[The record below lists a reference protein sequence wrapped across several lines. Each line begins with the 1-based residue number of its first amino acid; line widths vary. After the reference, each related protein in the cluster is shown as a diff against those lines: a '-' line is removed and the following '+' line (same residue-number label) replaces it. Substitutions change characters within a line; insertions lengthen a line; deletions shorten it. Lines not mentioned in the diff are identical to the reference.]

1 MSTDFSSLT
10 GGPRAPVN
18 TASASTG
25 KNVVAL
31 RPVVRQ
37 EIAAPAGN
45 AANSA
50 ARPAQEVSATPA
62 SGAERTSQ
70 QVEDDAQALRAKVEE
85 LNQTA
90 QSIKRSLR
98 FDIDDGTGITV
109 ITVRDRETEE
119 VIRQIPSEEMLALA
133 RYFAESNGD
142 KGDSKG
148 LLLRAEV

>member
-18 TASASTG
+18 TAATSPG

-45 AANSA
+45 AASNA
-50 ARPAQEVSATPA
+50 ARLAQEVSATPA
-62 SGAERTSQ
+62 SGTERTSQ
-70 QVEDDAQALRAKVEE
+70 QIEDDAQALRAKVEE

-119 VIRQIPSEEMLALA
+119 VIRQIPSEEVLALA
-133 RYFAESNGD
+133 RYFAEASGD